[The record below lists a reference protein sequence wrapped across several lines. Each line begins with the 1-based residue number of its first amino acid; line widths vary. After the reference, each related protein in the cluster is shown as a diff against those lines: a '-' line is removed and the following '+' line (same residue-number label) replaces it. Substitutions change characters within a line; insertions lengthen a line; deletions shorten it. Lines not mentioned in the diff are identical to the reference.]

1 MNYTTS
7 IVRLASPTKGE
18 KKVCRDEIEIRCFE
32 TQITQIINRIN
43 LEVENLEHLLI
54 CIVVSIHRLRRRNQQ
69 KNRGLAWSSPAQ
81 KAIVV
86 DLSRAFQPQITFR
99 PSILSPF
106 ERDPKSPIA
115 IQSIHDSRFKSSTF
129 FHGSSTDTH
138 NFLFF
143 FFFPRRS
150 IENRNFLAG
159 REDLDGGNGRF
170 LSVVRLQCEPR

>member
-1 MNYTTS
+1 MF
-7 IVRLASPTKGE
+7 
-18 KKVCRDEIEIRCFE
+18 RDVNANNQR
-32 TQITQIINRIN
+32 RIN

-54 CIVVSIHRLRRRNQQ
+54 CTVVSIHRLRRRNQQ